1 MLRNAIVV
9 LILLLLALGVADAR
23 VPQVGDNVHILV
35 SGTAGNNDRSGS
47 NYDDYT
53 GKIMAIQDGFICI
66 NGSDG
71 GNSGSTGSENNAPKD
86 VCIGIGSIAELT
98 WV

>member
-35 SGTAGNNDRSGS
+35 SGTGN
-47 NYDDYT
+47 Y
-53 GKIMAIQDGFICI
+53 A
-66 NGSDG
+66 
-71 GNSGSTGSENNAPKD
+71 
-86 VCIGIGSIAELT
+86 
-98 WV
+98 

>member
-35 SGTAGNNDRSGS
+35 SGTAGIGPGS
-47 NYDDYT
+47 YYADYT
-53 GKIMAIQDGFICI
+53 GKIMAIQDGFICL
-66 NGSDG
+66 NGVVSRF
-71 GNSGSTGSENNAPKD
+71 
-86 VCIGIGSIAELT
+86 
-98 WV
+98 